1 MCVGHDSNRTISLMT
16 LAPCVLVMAHDITG
30 STGDQGCTGG
40 DHGDDDADIDAGDD
54 DCASRVPGSR
64 ETIST
69 FTDFLSFQ
77 CFYCCCCFWAWM
89 LICNE

>member
-1 MCVGHDSNRTISLMT
+1 MT

-30 STGDQGCTGG
+30 SAGEQGRT
-40 DHGDDDADIDAGDD
+40 DGDDDVDTDAPDGV
-54 DCASRVPGSR
+54 CASRVLYPR

-77 CFYCCCCFWAWM
+77 CSYCCCCFWAWM